1 MMTDEMV
8 TPGHPD
14 KIADKISDALLNI
27 ALKENK
33 ETKVAVETFITG
45 TKDKGLVVVGGEMS
59 MMPSKVVSTVREVL
73 KRLLAKKILV
83 QEIRE

>member
-33 ETKVAVETFITG
+33 ETKNE
-45 TKDKGLVVVGGEMS
+45 
-59 MMPSKVVSTVREVL
+59 SKKSFTT
-73 KRLLAKKILV
+73 
-83 QEIRE
+83 